1 MPEQPESQ
9 LDRDSL
15 PPCAV
20 GMPPS
25 ILPWFAWM
33 LALALVVLG
42 IWLHLSD
49 HNVSWFTWIHST
61 SVLPDFFWA
70 NVTLLGFGWAVLI
83 VITAFDREHGRW
95 AAASLIAVLLG
106 GVLIAIA
113 KRMAYHPRPAA
124 VLEASSFSVIGE
136 PIFQSGSMPSGHA
149 AGAAALVTLLIL
161 ALLER
166 GQLTKFRAT
175 ILVLLGMCVAWSRVA
190 VGAHWPADVV
200 VGVVL
205 GFLASL
211 GAYRLVN
218 FGTRSQQSLS
228 VTQLKHRM
236 WWLCSLELG
245 LASVCF
251 GTDTGQPLAIV
262 FQRFLGA
269 LALMSCLWRLRSVL
283 GRFGA

>member
-1 MPEQPESQ
+1 MPVQPETQ
-9 LDRDSL
+9 LERDVL

-20 GMPPS
+20 GMPS
-25 ILPWFAWM
+25 TNLPGSAWM
-33 LALALVVLG
+33 LALALVAFG

-49 HNVSWFTWIHST
+49 LNVRWFTWIHST
-61 SVLPDFFWA
+61 SVFPDFFWA
-70 NVTLLGFGWAVLI
+70 NATLLGFGWAVLI

-95 AAASLIAVLLG
+95 AAASMIAVVLG

-113 KRMAYHPRPAA
+113 KRIAYHPRPTA

-149 AGAAALVTLLIL
+149 AGAAALVALLIL

-166 GQLTKFRAT
+166 GQLTKLRAT
-175 ILVLLGMCVAWSRVA
+175 VLVLLGMCVAWSRVA

-205 GFLASL
+205 GLLASL
-211 GAYRLVN
+211 GAYRVVN

-228 VTQLKHRM
+228 ATQLKHRM

-251 GTDTGQPLAIV
+251 GTDTGQPLAV
-262 FQRFLGA
+262 EFQGFLGG
-269 LALMSCLWRLRSVL
+269 LALLSCLWRLRRVL
-283 GRFGA
+283 GRSGA